1 MVFDVLQEPL
11 EFVLIHGPLFPRL
24 QTVLLFWFISLGSLL
39 LAPDTAWAWGPITH
53 IDYAHEALLNVSAYA
68 GSVKTLLSRFPY
80 DFLYGSLAA
89 DITLG
94 KDYVDYIHNC
104 HNWRVG
110 FLILNEARGDRQRAA
125 ALGYLSHLAVDII
138 SHNFFVPYKTIRSYP
153 TRTLGHV
160 YWEMRFDARRPKK
173 IWDLAREVSEMR
185 FPHNDELFERMLKR
199 TLFSFKTNRR
209 IFRSVLT
216 LHKLKNWKRMMDK
229 IHEVSRFKLAHDD
242 IEDYR
247 GLAIESVT
255 RFLKDPEKAPCTK
268 VDPTGADKLLYADD
282 MRRELKNLTRK
293 RLIHQEQAA
302 RFLGEVKGALRHAI
316 YHPSVLPTVSD
327 LL

>member
-1 MVFDVLQEPL
+1 MVI
-11 EFVLIHGPLFPRL
+11 FVALLL
-24 QTVLLFWFISLGSLL
+24 VLLILPGNL
-39 LAPDTAWAWGPITH
+39 WAWGPITH
-53 IDYAHEALLNVSAYA
+53 VDYAHAALQNVSAYA
-68 GSVKTLLSRFPY
+68 PLVKELLSRFPY
-80 DFLYGSLAA
+80 DFLYGALAA

-94 KDYVDYIHNC
+94 KDYVDYVHNC

-110 FLILNEARGDRQRAA
+110 FLILNEAKEKGTERQQSA

-138 SHNFFVPYKTIRSYP
+138 SHNYFVPYKTVFSYS

-160 YWEMRFDARRPKK
+160 YWEMRFDAKRPRR
-173 IWDLAREVSEMR
+173 IWNLAREIGRMK
-185 FPHNDELFERMLKR
+185 FPHNDELFERMLRR

-216 LHKLKNWKRMMDK
+216 LHRLQNWHTLMERV
-229 IHEVSRFKLAHDD
+229 HEQSRFKLTEKD

-255 RFLKDPEKAPCTK
+255 AFLSDPDKAPCTK
-268 VDPTGADKLLYADD
+268 VDPTGEAKLLYASE
-282 MRRELKNLTRK
+282 MRQELRRLTK
-293 RLIHQEQAA
+293 KKIVSDAKAEA
-302 RFLGEVKGALRHAI
+302 FLKKVKVALRETI
-316 YHPSVLPTVSD
+316 YKPGDLPTTGD